1 MHFSGLGQEGC
12 KSSCLTISVFGV
24 SAFSC
29 ELILRFFCTSP
40 MGVLSFTYTLALA
53 TVSLFLVFLTAL
65 PGLLGFVVSF
75 SISSLGSALMS
86 PSPCFTICALSQISC
101 KALFTSRSLLCH
113 VALAL
118 PPPLSQ
124 VFALGARDLE
134 ELSVFYST
142 PLLTLRLYYSLICA
156 CSVVSLYTFINRN
169 LLLAS
174 IIKVAGTSQQQR
186 QQPVVSLTSHF
197 CKGLIL
203 RTWFWLLSH

>member
-1 MHFSGLGQEGC
+1 
-12 KSSCLTISVFGV
+12 
-24 SAFSC
+24 
-29 ELILRFFCTSP
+29 

-75 SISSLGSALMS
+75 SVSSLGSALMS

-142 PLLTLRLYYSLICA
+142 PLLTLWLYYSLICA
-156 CSVVSLYTFINRN
+156 CSVVSLYTFINGN

-174 IIKVAGTSQQQR
+174 IIKVAGTSR
-186 QQPVVSLTSHF
+186 QQPVVSLTSRF

-203 RTWFWLLSH
+203 RTWFWLLSHWGGLKHCLEIQTMLKCFKVRCFWI